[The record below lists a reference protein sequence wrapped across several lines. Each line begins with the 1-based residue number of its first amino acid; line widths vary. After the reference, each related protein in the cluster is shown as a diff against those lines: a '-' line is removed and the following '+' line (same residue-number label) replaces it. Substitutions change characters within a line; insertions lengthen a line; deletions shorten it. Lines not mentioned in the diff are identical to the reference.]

1 MLCKVEKRIS
11 NQSFISKLP
20 LKIRGCYS
28 FRETNYR
35 IAFPAPVLPLSPC
48 CLAISFLSQFM
59 PLHQNLLKK
68 NILLSLQILWE
79 IAVTVGGKQMENA
92 FVYIKLW
99 HVQEASSTP
108 HPELRVWAQASGGR
122 KGVICILWGD
132 WVGAK
137 GQTDYHWQLCIWEP
151 AQWEVE
157 SKQWKWPGKQMEPK
171 SLGGV

>member
-1 MLCKVEKRIS
+1 
-11 NQSFISKLP
+11 
-20 LKIRGCYS
+20 
-28 FRETNYR
+28 
-35 IAFPAPVLPLSPC
+35 
-48 CLAISFLSQFM
+48 M
-59 PLHQNLLKK
+59 PLNQNLLKK

-171 SLGGV
+171 SLGGCNQVTAALVGTQAPMVGKDTTHVLVKKWHKRNWSSKIHLSVKKRLQKPFC